1 MQVFELERRTVADA
15 AVQAAYVVPALE
27 KREETPPCLFVGREV
42 FATEQFGF
50 ECAEE
55 RLAHRVVI
63 SIAGRAHRRLY
74 ACFTAAPSKGNGR
87 VLTALVGMQNHTFMA
102 SLLQRHVQCA

>member
-15 AVQAAYVVPALE
+15 AVQAAYVVPALQE
-27 KREETPPCLFVGREV
+27 REQMPPCLFVGREV

-55 RLAHRVVI
+55 RLAHRVVNFNAAFHEPQLTSP
-63 SIAGRAHRRLY
+63 SIKEFRRHTKPY
-74 ACFTAAPSKGNGR
+74 
-87 VLTALVGMQNHTFMA
+87 VG
-102 SLLQRHVQCA
+102 